1 MLIIHAITR
10 QKDTINKFYVL
21 SISCKRNQASSSNF
35 HCKITFRTV
44 LKKKFCCTHM
54 ITIVSKYLIILHL
67 ALQKVFFMKPVLQ
80 CFTTVTQMVACFYTI
95 WLPVFAQS
103 LEELPSL
110 HPSLHPRTIS
120 IRKLY
125 KKLLDFEKIQKTLV
139 LTVQK
144 MKRTFSKISERSCY
158 F

>member
-1 MLIIHAITR
+1 MLIIHTITR
-10 QKDTINKFYVL
+10 QKETINKFYVL
-21 SISCKRNQASSSNF
+21 SISRKRNQASISNF
-35 HCKITFRTV
+35 HCKRTFRTV

-54 ITIVSKYLIILHL
+54 ITIASKYVIILHL

-80 CFTTVTQMVACFYTI
+80 CFTTVTQVVACFYTR

-103 LEELPSL
+103 LEELLSL
-110 HPSLHPRTIS
+110 HPQTIS

-144 MKRTFSKISERSCY
+144 MKPTFSKISERSCY